1 MTDFLT
7 RLKTLSNRSEKLN
20 SDASP
25 TAADLQNGQNSV
37 AEPLG
42 QHLDGQHLNEQSLDG
57 KSVDRQS
64 VNAYPVE
71 MPNGNGQGIG
81 GQAVSGQNTEQQPAQ
96 GDALRRRNGKRPSRS
111 LVARARRSL
120 IQFGVPL
127 KAPAPHADQNS
138 SVYHPLYQKWWAWG
152 LIGLGFG
159 TMGVAIAGTVTLRA
173 IGQDLPDTTDVLTY
187 NQTGTL
193 TIKAANG
200 EILQQTGPA
209 TREKISLEEIPEQL
223 TQAFIASEDEDF
235 YRHNGI
241 NYQAILR
248 ASLTN
253 LRAGQVV
260 EGGSTITQQ
269 LSRVVFLDQ
278 ERTLTRKV
286 REALLAQK
294 MERELS
300 KDQIL
305 EQYLN
310 LVYLGSNAYGVADA
324 AWIYFSKSV
333 DELTLGE
340 MATIAGTAP
349 APSVYSPL
357 INPDLATQRRNIVL
371 QRMVAAGFITP
382 DERDAAMAEDLAV
395 QPSDPRNLFS
405 EVPYFTSYVQQQL
418 PSVVSPEQLEIGGLT
433 VETTLNL
440 EWQRR
445 AQDTVAYAIRN
456 YGPYERF
463 EQAALVAIDPRTG
476 EIKALVGGDDFEESQ
491 FNRATQAQRQP
502 GSTFKTF
509 VYAVAIA
516 GGLSPYTSYLDTKL
530 VVDGYEP
537 QNYGRRF
544 RGNVSIRDA
553 LVSSI
558 NVVAV
563 KALIEVGFDP
573 VINLAQRMGIK
584 SDLLGAYS
592 LALGSS
598 EVNLLE
604 LTSAYGTLANEG
616 NYIEPHGIT
625 RVFDRFGN
633 LIYEADF
640 AAERALDAETASIMT
655 WMLEGVVDNGTGWE
669 ARLPDR
675 SVAGKTGTSEER
687 RDLWFVG
694 YIPQLAVGVWLGNDD
709 NAPTSGSSST
719 AALTWYDFMR
729 TLTDEIPVEEFPD
742 IPASFDGRKKTIEFE
757 PVKPNRIYEA
767 TSPSEGSSNASSE
780 DSWGGGG
787 SSGSAS
793 RSGSYDSYSSYDSYD
808 SYDSGYSSG
817 GGGSS
822 GSSGYSGG
830 DTTESVPP
838 VEDSYV
844 APAEPPVEA
853 PAPVEASPVPVE
865 APPPPPIDTA
875 PPALA
880 PAEPAPE
887 ASIAPLLPLQ

>member
-1 MTDFLT
+1 VTDFLT
-7 RLKTLSNRSEKLN
+7 RLKTLSNRGEKLN

-25 TAADLQNGQNSV
+25 TASDSQNQQNGENGHKTQGKATRAVRRRKGKTS
-37 AEPLG
+37 PLVKKAR
-42 QHLDGQHLNEQSLDG
+42 QSLAKLG
-57 KSVDRQS
+57 L
-64 VNAYPVE
+64 PV
-71 MPNGNGQGIG
+71 GNGFDPN
-81 GQAVSGQNTEQQPAQ
+81 QNA
-96 GDALRRRNGKRPSRS
+96 DRSSRLR
-111 LVARARRSL
+111 
-120 IQFGVPL
+120 
-127 KAPAPHADQNS
+127 
-138 SVYHPLYQKWWAWG
+138 PLYQRWWAWG
-152 LIGLGFG
+152 LVGIGFG
-159 TMGVAIAGTVTLRA
+159 AAGTAIAGFTALRA
-173 IGQDLPDTTDVLTY
+173 IEQELPDTTDVLTY

-193 TIKAANG
+193 TIKAENG
-200 EILQQTGPA
+200 EILQQSGPV
-209 TREKISLEEIPEQL
+209 TRERIVLNDMPDQL
-223 TQAFIASEDEDF
+223 VQAFLASEDADF
-235 YRHNGI
+235 YEHDGI
-241 NYQAILR
+241 NYQSILR
-248 ASLTN
+248 ATLKN
-253 LRAGQVV
+253 LRAGEVV

-269 LSRVVFLDQ
+269 LARVVFLDQ
-278 ERTLTRKV
+278 ERTLTRKF

-305 EQYLN
+305 ERYLN

-333 DELTLGE
+333 DELTLSE
-340 MATIAGTAP
+340 MAMIAGTAP

-371 QRMVAAGFITP
+371 QRMVVSGFITQE
-382 DERDAAMAEDLAV
+382 ERDAAMAEPLAL
-395 QPSDPRNLFS
+395 QPSDPRNMFS
-405 EVPYFTSYVQQQL
+405 EVPYFTSYIQQQL
-418 PSVVSPEQLEIGGLT
+418 PSVVPPEQIEIGGLT

-440 EWQRR
+440 EWQRN
-445 AQDTVAYAIRN
+445 AQEAIDYAIRN
-456 YGPYERF
+456 YGPYEGF
-463 EQAALVAIDPRTG
+463 EQAALAAVDPRTG

-516 GGLSPYTSYLDTKL
+516 GGLSPYSSYLDAKL

-544 RGNVSIRDA
+544 RGTVSIRDA
-553 LVSSI
+553 LISSV

-563 KALIEVGFDP
+563 KALIEVGFNP
-573 VINLAQRMGIK
+573 VIELAQRMGIK

-604 LTSAYGTLANEG
+604 ITSAYGTLANEG
-616 NYIEPHGIT
+616 NFIEPHGIT

-640 AAERALDAETASIMT
+640 AEERALDAETASIMT
-655 WMLEGVVDNGTGWE
+655 WMLEGVVNNGTGWE

-719 AALTWYDFMR
+719 AALTWYDFVQ
-729 TLTDEIPVEEFPD
+729 TLLEDIPVEEFPE
-742 IPASFDGRKKTIEFE
+742 IPDSFDGREPTIELE

-767 TSPSEGSSNASSE
+767 TSPSEGSSSASSE
-780 DSWGGGG
+780 DSWGGG
-787 SSGSAS
+787 SSG
-793 RSGSYDSYSSYDSYD
+793 YSSYD
-808 SYDSGYSSG
+808 SYDSGYSG
-817 GGGSS
+817 G

-830 DTTESVPP
+830 GSSEYSGGSSGTSEYVPP
-838 VEDSYV
+838 AEESYV
-844 APAEPPVEA
+844 APAE
-853 PAPVEASPVPVE
+853 APVEATPAEAPVEAAPVEAAPPAIE
-865 APPPPPIDTA
+865 APPPAFVEPAPPPIL
-875 PPALA
+875 PP
-880 PAEPAPE
+880 EPAPE
-887 ASIAPLLPLQ
+887 ASIAPLLVPPQ